1 MYFYHMQEE
10 YSILIEKLRSFVRK
24 YYQNLLIRGLI
35 LCFSSLS
42 VAIILFA
49 VLEYFGNF
57 GVLTR
62 TFLFWLFAILS
73 GALFFLFVLIP
84 ILRLARLTR
93 QLTDDEAAK
102 IIGRHFPEVE
112 DRLLNVLQLKKQ
124 NNGNLPLLEASIK
137 QKASEL
143 RPIPFVKAVDFFENK
158 RYLKHI
164 LIPVVIVCALYLS
177 GKVSIITESSARII
191 DHQTEYTPPKPFE
204 VHLSNDKLECVQH
217 QDFLL
222 EIQITGTEIPA
233 NAFVERGG
241 LSIKMKKKQ
250 NHAFEHVFR
259 NVQKTEN
266 FVLNVGG
273 VKSKEYRLNVLAAPS
288 ISRFYLE
295 IDYPHYTE
303 ILDEKITNVGEVV
316 VPEGT
321 HLSWSLHT
329 ENTDSIA
336 VIWGAQKLQANQAS
350 ADQFSF
356 SRKAIKS
363 LSYALVPS
371 NNRVSSSDSMG
382 YQLKVLKDGFPLI
395 SAQEV
400 IDSTSLKTHYFRG
413 EISDDYGFNKLQ
425 FRVKKQNNNWDSIVP
440 IKFDKALNQASFFF
454 VFDRASIPIQG
465 GDLLEYYFEVF
476 DNDAVNG
483 SKKTKSKI
491 FDFQAPT
498 RDELLEEHAQTTEK
512 LKDQLSENVVLAKE
526 LQRDLEKLQKTLL
539 SKQNMT
545 WEDQEF
551 VNEVLEKQKK
561 LEKNIQQISQ
571 KNKEKNAMMSDFTD
585 QDKRILEKQK
595 QLEELMDDLMSDEL
609 RDLFEEMDS
618 LAEEMSTDEWMDKLE
633 ELQLSNEDLERE
645 LDRNLEMLKK
655 VEFEQA
661 LEESMDKL
669 EQIKSNQEQLSKSK
683 KAPEELAEEQKK
695 INNAFDEL
703 KEKLAG
709 LHQKNKD
716 LEKSQDLS
724 ELGELE
730 ELIDQK
736 LKENLENHQNN
747 KRKKAQQSQKESIDL
762 MEQALAEMKESQAQ
776 SLDQS
781 PPEDMD
787 ALRQILENLIDLSLQ
802 EEALLEA
809 LSQTHKNDPNYVSIV
824 HWQNKLSDDS
834 KILEDS
840 LYALSRRQAQIKATV
855 NREINAIGSNIQKSI
870 AHMAERETQKA
881 LGRQQLVMTSANNLA
896 LMLSD
901 ILQAMQ
907 EEAAE
912 GMPGDQQCNKPGP
925 PKPSPGDLK
934 KMQQDLKDQLERMK
948 NGQQKSPGEKPG
960 MSQSKSLVKM
970 MQRQELIRQQLEKLA
985 DGMGEQ
991 DNGSLE
997 SLQEAIRQMEKTE
1010 EDLSKNQISNETLNR
1025 QNQIIEKLL
1034 EAEKSDQERGK
1045 DKKRESKEAKQLPH
1059 QVKDLM
1065 SDYQQ
1070 KKMKQAELLKTIPP
1084 ALKPYYKEKVNNYF
1098 RDLDKD

>member
-1 MYFYHMQEE
+1 M
-10 YSILIEKLRSFVRK
+10 IDKLRAFVRK

-35 LCFSSLS
+35 FCFSSLS
-42 VAIILFA
+42 IGVLLFSA
-49 VLEYFGNF
+49 LEYFGNF

-62 TFLFWLFAILS
+62 TLLFWLFAILS
-73 GALFFLFVLIP
+73 GTLLVLFVLIP
-84 ILRLARLTR
+84 VLKLAKLTR

-124 NNGNLPLLEASIK
+124 NNASLPLLEASII

-158 RYLKHI
+158 RHLKYI
-164 LIPVVIVCALYLS
+164 LVPVVVVCALYLS
-177 GKVSIITESSARII
+177 GSVSIITESSARII
-191 DHQTEYTPPKPFE
+191 DHQTEYTPPQPFE
-204 VHLSNDKLECVQH
+204 VRLSNDKLECVQH

-222 EIQITGTEIPA
+222 QIQITGREIPTQ
-233 NAFVERGG
+233 AFVERGG
-241 LSIKMKKKQ
+241 LSIKMKKKP
-250 NHAFEHVFR
+250 NHLFEYVFR
-259 NVQKTEN
+259 NVQKTEY
-266 FVLNVGG
+266 FALNTGG
-273 VKSKEYRLNVLAAPS
+273 VKSKEYRLNVLPAPS
-288 ISRFYLE
+288 ISRFHLE
-295 IDYPHYTE
+295 VDYPHYTG
-303 ILDEKITNVGEVV
+303 ILDEKLTNVGEVV

-321 HLSWSLHT
+321 YLSWVLHT
-329 ENTDSIA
+329 ENTDSIS
-336 VIWGAQKLQANQAS
+336 VLWGAEKIQARTAS
-350 ADQFSF
+350 ANQFSF
-356 SRKAIKS
+356 SRQPKKS
-363 LSYALVPS
+363 LSYVLLPS
-371 NNRVSSSDSMG
+371 NNSVASSDSMS
-382 YQLKVLKDGFPLI
+382 YQVKVLKDGVPLI
-395 SAQEV
+395 SAREV
-400 IDSTSLKTHYFRG
+400 VDSTSSKTHYFKG
-413 EISDDYGFNKLQ
+413 EISDDYGFDKLQ
-425 FRVKKQNNNWDSIVP
+425 FRVKKQSNEWDSIVP
-440 IKFDKALNQASFFF
+440 IKVDKKLKQSSFFF

-561 LEKNIQQISQ
+561 LEKNIQQISL
-571 KNKEKNAMMSDFTD
+571 KNKEKNAIMSEFLD

-595 QLEELMDDLMSDEL
+595 QLEELMEDLMSDEL
-609 RDLFEEMDS
+609 RELFEEMDS

-633 ELQLSNEDLERE
+633 ELQLSNEDLEKE

-655 VEFEQA
+655 LEFEQA

-669 EQIKSNQEQLSKSK
+669 EQIKFKQEQLSQSHK
-683 KAPEELAEEQKK
+683 PIFQQAEEQES
-695 INNAFDEL
+695 INNSFDEL
-703 KEKLAG
+703 REKLDA
-709 LHQKNKD
+709 LHQKNNELD
-716 LEKSQDLS
+716 RPQTLS
-724 ELGELE
+724 ELKQLE

-736 LKENLENHQNN
+736 LKENLENIQKN
-747 KRKKAQQSQKESIDL
+747 KRKKTQQSQKETIDL
-762 MEQALAEMKESQAQ
+762 MEKALAEMEDSQAETM
-776 SLDQS
+776 DQS
-781 PPEDMD
+781 PPEDMV

-802 EEALLEA
+802 EEALLVD
-809 LSQTHKNDPNYVSIV
+809 LSQTQKNDPNYVSII

-834 KILEDS
+834 KILVDS
-840 LYALSRRQAQIKATV
+840 LYALSRRQAQLKATV
-855 NREINAIGSNIQKSI
+855 NREVNAMNSNIQKSLE
-870 AHMAERETQKA
+870 HMAERETKKA

-907 EEAAE
+907 EDAAD
-912 GMPGDQQCNKPGP
+912 GMPGNQQCNKPGRSN
-925 PKPSPGDLK
+925 PSPGDLK

-1025 QNQIIEKLL
+1025 QNQIIERLL
-1034 EAEKSDQERGK
+1034 EAEKADQERGK

-1065 SDYQQ
+1065 EDYQQ

-1084 ALKPYYKEKVNNYF
+1084 ALKPYYKEKVNEYF
-1098 RDLDKD
+1098 RHLDKDE

>member
-1 MYFYHMQEE
+1 
-10 YSILIEKLRSFVRK
+10 LIDKLRAFVRK

-35 LCFSSLS
+35 FCFSSLS
-42 VAIILFA
+42 IGVLLFSA
-49 VLEYFGNF
+49 LEYFGNF

-62 TFLFWLFAILS
+62 TLLFWLFAILS
-73 GALFFLFVLIP
+73 GTLLVLFVLIP
-84 ILRLARLTR
+84 VLKLAKLTR

-124 NNGNLPLLEASIK
+124 NNASLPLLEASII
-137 QKASEL
+137 QKASDL

-158 RYLKHI
+158 RYLKYT

-273 VKSKEYRLNVLAAPS
+273 VKSKEYRLNVLPAPS
-288 ISRFYLE
+288 ISRFHLE
-295 IDYPHYTE
+295 VDYPHYTG
-303 ILDEKITNVGEVV
+303 IVDEKLTNVGEVV

-321 HLSWSLHT
+321 YLSWVLHT
-329 ENTDSIA
+329 ENTDSIS
-336 VIWGAQKLQANQAS
+336 VLWGSEKIQARTAS
-350 ADQFSF
+350 ANQFSF
-356 SRKAIKS
+356 SRQPKKS
-363 LSYALVPS
+363 LSYVLLPS
-371 NNRVSSSDSMG
+371 NNRVASIDSMS
-382 YQLKVLKDGFPLI
+382 YQVKVLKDGVPLI
-395 SAQEV
+395 SAREV
-400 IDSTSLKTHYFRG
+400 VDSTSSKTHYFKG

-425 FRVKKQNNNWDSIVP
+425 FRVKKQSNEWDSIVP
-440 IKFDKALNQASFFF
+440 IKVDKKLKQSSFFF

-483 SKKTKSKI
+483 PKKTKSKI

-498 RDELLEEHAQTTEK
+498 RDDLIEEHAQTTDK
-512 LKDQLSENVVLAKE
+512 LKDQLSENVALAKD
-526 LQRDLEKLQKTLL
+526 LQRDFEKLQKTLL
-539 SKQNMT
+539 SKQSMT
-545 WEDQEF
+545 WEDREF

-561 LEKNIQQISQ
+561 LEKNIQQISL
-571 KNKEKNAMMSDFTD
+571 KNKEKNAIMSEFLD

-595 QLEELMDDLMSDEL
+595 QLEELMEDLMSDEL
-609 RDLFEEMDS
+609 RELFEEMDS

-633 ELQLSNEDLERE
+633 ELQLSNEDLEKE

-655 VEFEQA
+655 LEFEQA
-661 LEESMDKL
+661 LEETMDKL
-669 EQIKSNQEQLSKSK
+669 EQIKYKQEQLSQSQK
-683 KAPEELAEEQKK
+683 PIFEQAEEQET
-695 INNAFDEL
+695 INNSFDEL
-703 KEKLAG
+703 REKLDA
-709 LHQKNKD
+709 LHQKNNELDKP
-716 LEKSQDLS
+716 QTLS
-724 ELGELE
+724 ELEQLE

-736 LKENLENHQNN
+736 LKENLENIQKN
-747 KRKKAQQSQKESIDL
+747 KRKKTQQSQKQTIEL
-762 MEQALAEMKESQAQ
+762 MEKALAEMEDSQAETM
-776 SLDQS
+776 DQS
-781 PPEDMD
+781 PPEDMV

-802 EEALLEA
+802 EEALLVD
-809 LSQTHKNDPNYVSIV
+809 LSQTQKNDPNYVSII

-834 KILEDS
+834 KILVDS
-840 LYALSRRQAQIKATV
+840 LYALSRRQAQLKATV
-855 NREINAIGSNIQKSI
+855 NREVNAMNSNIQKSLE
-870 AHMAERETQKA
+870 HMAERETKKA

-907 EEAAE
+907 EDAAD
-912 GMPGDQQCNKPGP
+912 GMPGNQQCNKPG
-925 PKPSPGDLK
+925 KSNPSPGDLK

-948 NGQQKSPGEKPG
+948 NGQQKTPGEKPG
-960 MSQSKSLVKM
+960 MAQSKSLVKM
-970 MQRQELIRQQLEKLA
+970 MQRQELIRLQLEKLA
-985 DGMGEQ
+985 EGMGEK
-991 DNGSLE
+991 GGGGLE

-1010 EDLSKNQISNETLNR
+1010 EELSKNQISNETLNR
-1025 QNQIIEKLL
+1025 QNQIIERLL
-1034 EAEKSDQERGK
+1034 EAEKADQERGK

-1065 SDYQQ
+1065 EDYQQ

-1084 ALKPYYKEKVNNYF
+1084 ALKPYYKEKVNEYF
-1098 RDLDKD
+1098 RHLDKDE